1 MNIVEP
7 GVTKE
12 ERDARLM
19 SMSDEE
25 LEKYF
30 ERQEQINQ
38 RVYARSRTVL
48 SQDQLDALGAF
59 QTNQL
64 KMQRFG
70 MDMARKMMGG
80 EKPSAG
86 PPAK

>member
-1 MNIVEP
+1 
-7 GVTKE
+7 
-12 ERDARLM
+12 M
-19 SMSDEE
+19 SEEE

-30 ERQEQINQ
+30 QRQEQINQ

-48 SQDQLDALGAF
+48 NQDQLDALGAF

-70 MDMARKMMGG
+70 MDMARKMVSG
-80 EKPSAG
+80 EKSNASPSA
-86 PPAK
+86 K